1 VVNADS
7 KEIIP
12 QGSSYSLDGA
22 AALIE
27 AITAEQLTVEK
38 KFREQVTDAFEDAE
52 SDQMGRLGTVF
63 VDSSVINTN
72 NLIRNLKQRVCDGA
86 YNYTDDDIIEMMLFS
101 IHLDQWLE
109 ENFME
114 EAE

>member
-1 VVNADS
+1 M
-7 KEIIP
+7 P
-12 QGSSYSLDGA
+12 QTMENSLPHFWKIKCPFYGKVLA
-22 AALIE
+22 VYI
-27 AITAEQLTVEK
+27 
-38 KFREQVTDAFEDAE
+38 
-52 SDQMGRLGTVF
+52 
-63 VDSSVINTN
+63 
-72 NLIRNLKQRVCDGA
+72 CDGA